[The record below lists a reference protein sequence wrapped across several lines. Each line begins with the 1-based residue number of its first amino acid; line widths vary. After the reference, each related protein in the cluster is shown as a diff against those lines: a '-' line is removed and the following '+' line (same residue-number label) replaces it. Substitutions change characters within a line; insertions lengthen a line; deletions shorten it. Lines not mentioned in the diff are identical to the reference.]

1 MDSKVDQQEAELEL
15 TKSFY
20 FTWQETLQN
29 SKMNKIY
36 NQNKDTKTEGDLKT
50 EDGINNKGKL

>member
-1 MDSKVDQQEAELEL
+1 VDQQEAELEL